1 MKSYDT
7 TGNQRAGEPWSSGFS
22 LRGSLSPA
30 SRDNLNT
37 PPQIS
42 LRGMKLQSARK
53 PFFFLLIALV
63 LISFNSSSLV
73 ATALAEGTRTWEQS
87 RFDELTR
94 GTATGVAIRS
104 MGGLELAPTFK
115 SLYATPST
123 YIWAIAAD
131 DAGNVY
137 VAAGAPARVY
147 RIAPDGKATIIFE
160 PKELQVQALQVG
172 PAGVIYAAT
181 APDGKVYK
189 LEHKPGGKGAQA
201 KPDAAAAKA
210 SDKDKEKDKDKDAA
224 KPAVDPSWSSSI
236 YFEPGTKYI
245 WDLALDKA
253 GNLYVATGDHGE
265 VYRVTPKGEHSVFFK
280 SDETHIR
287 VLSFDAQDNLIAGS
301 DGSGLIYRISPAGE
315 GFVLYSAP
323 KKEITALTLD
333 DAGNIFAAAVGEKR
347 SSGAASGVSTALI
360 NMGSNVPTTA
370 TTTPAPGLS
379 ITPAPSAPQTAGPF
393 PFPGGGA
400 SGGSD
405 VYRIAA
411 DGSPTRVWT
420 SHEDIVYA
428 LAFDARGRLLAGTGN
443 RGHVFAISGLDDF
456 SDLLKAPASQVT
468 AFAKAPGGGLYA
480 ATSNLGKVF
489 VLGPGLEAQGTYE
502 SDVFDARL
510 FSRWGRADMR
520 GTGNVELYARSG
532 NVDNP
537 DRNWSP
543 WKRIDLVKN
552 GETGIPPARYAQWK
566 AVLHAA
572 AMVPGVDSVT
582 LNYLSKN
589 AAPEI
594 DEVSVQVGV
603 KYQPLPRMPGSVS
616 DSAVSSFGGAASH
629 FESPTPSSH
638 DRDSIGVKW
647 SAHDE
652 NDDQLVY
659 SVYYRGDGETRWLL
673 LKDNLTDKAY
683 SFDASL
689 LPDGGYT
696 VKVVAS
702 DAPSH
707 SPGEAL
713 TTSRES
719 RRFEVDTT
727 PPRIESLTASVEA
740 GQIHVTFRASDG
752 FSSIKRAEYS
762 VDAGEWKYVE
772 PVGRLSDAK
781 TENYDFKVTPE
792 SAKDGAASSEHVV
805 VVRAYDHYENMGA
818 AKTLI
823 RPK

>member
-1 MKSYDT
+1 
-7 TGNQRAGEPWSSGFS
+7 
-22 LRGSLSPA
+22 
-30 SRDNLNT
+30 
-37 PPQIS
+37 
-42 LRGMKLQSARK
+42 MKLSSARK
-53 PFFFLLIALV
+53 LFFFLLAG
-63 LISFNSSSLV
+63 LILTNLSSPGLIP
-73 ATALAEGTRTWEQS
+73 TAFAEGTRSWEQS
-87 RFDELTR
+87 KFDELTK
-94 GTATGVAIRS
+94 GTATGIAIRS
-104 MGGLELAPTFK
+104 AGGLELAPTFK

-123 YIWAIAAD
+123 YIWSIAAD

-147 RIAPDGKATIIFE
+147 RITSDGNATVIFE
-160 PKELQVQALQVG
+160 PKELQVQALHTG
-172 PAGVIYAAT
+172 PGGAIFAAT

-189 LEHKPGGKGAQA
+189 LEHKPG
-201 KPDAAAAKA
+201 AKA
-210 SDKDKEKDKDKDAA
+210 HADSRQETAPDKDDKDKDKEKDSA
-224 KPAVDPSWSSSI
+224 KPAVDSSWSSSV

-265 VYRVTPKGEHSVFFK
+265 IYRVTSKGEHSVFFK

-287 VLSFDAQDNLIAGS
+287 VLAFDAQDNLIAGS

-323 KKEITALTLD
+323 KKEITALALD
-333 DAGNIFAAAVGEKR
+333 RVGNIYAAAVGEKR
-347 SSGAASGVSTALI
+347 SGGGPGAAGVAAAFM
-360 NMGSNVPTTA
+360 NMGAN
-370 TTTPAPGLS
+370 TPAAG
-379 ITPAPSAPQTAGPF
+379 AAPQTPGVTITPSPTTPQTSGPF

-405 VYRIAA
+405 VYRIAP
-411 DGSPTRVWT
+411 DGSPARIWT

-428 LAFDARGRLLAGTGN
+428 LAFDSQGRLLAGTGN
-443 RGHVFAISGLDDF
+443 RGHIFAITGQDDF
-456 SDLLKAPASQVT
+456 SDLLKATASQVT
-468 AFAKAPGGGLYA
+468 GFAKAPGGGLYA

-489 VLGPGLEAQGTYE
+489 VLGPGPEAEGTYE
-502 SDVFDARL
+502 SDVFDAKI
-510 FSRWGRADMR
+510 FSRWGRAEFR
-520 GTGNVELYARSG
+520 GAGSVDIYARSG

-543 WKRIDLVKN
+543 WKKIDLAAKP
-552 GETGIPPARYAQWK
+552 ETGIPAARYAQWK
-566 AVLHAA
+566 AVLHAGTLA
-572 AMVPGVDSVT
+572 PGVDSMA
-582 LNYLSKN
+582 LNYLPKN

-594 DEVSVQVGV
+594 DDITVQVGV
-603 KYQPLPRMPGSVS
+603 KYQPLPKTSGNTLGS
-616 DSAVSSFGGAASH
+616 DSSGSSFGGSSFGGSSGSH
-629 FESPTPSSH
+629 FEAAPPSSH

-647 SAHDE
+647 SAHDD
-652 NDDQLVY
+652 NDDQLAY
-659 SVYYRGDGETRWLL
+659 SLYYRGDGQTRWLL

-689 LPDGGYT
+689 LPDGGYI

-713 TTSRES
+713 TASKES

-727 PPRIESLTASVEA
+727 PPRVENLAASVEG
-740 GQIHVTFRASDG
+740 GQIHVIFHAADG
-752 FSSIKRAEYS
+752 FSPIKRAEYS

-772 PVGRLSDAK
+772 PVGQLSDAK

-792 SAKDGAASSEHVV
+792 EGKDGAASEHVV
-805 VVRAYDHYENMGA
+805 VVRVYDRYENMGA
-818 AKTLI
+818 AKVLI
-823 RPK
+823 RKGGSTK